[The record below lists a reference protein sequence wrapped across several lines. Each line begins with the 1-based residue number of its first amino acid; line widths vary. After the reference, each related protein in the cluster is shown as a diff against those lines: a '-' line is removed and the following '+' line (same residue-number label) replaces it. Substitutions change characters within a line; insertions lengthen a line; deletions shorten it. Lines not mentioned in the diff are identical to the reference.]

1 MSTEVLTV
9 SNLRNQLLHI
19 IKDLEKTPDR
29 YIITRKGEPR
39 AILLNYKEFES
50 LLATLEILSD
60 PEMIKGIEE
69 GRRDIKA
76 KRVKS
81 FEDVF
86 EEPF

>member
-19 IKDLEKTPDR
+19 IKDLERAPDR
-29 YIITRKGEPR
+29 YVITRKGEPR

-69 GRRDIKA
+69 GRKDVK
-76 KRVKS
+76 KGRVYS
-81 FEDVF
+81 FEEVF
-86 EEPF
+86 GEPL